1 MKVIPMKKCLCERED
16 KKNEEMHLRSHISA
30 WQAKTEGL
38 FLSPLIFTCW
48 RLIGEVLVRTNCSI
62 PQWTTQRL
70 SMRKRI
76 QQTSNLQEQLNDD
89 DAAAD
94 VDIKP
99 PVLQLADPDCCT
111 HTDPSCFN
119 IGRRKRQRSQNIAQ
133 MMMTTI
139 ITIITIIAIFTL
151 TPLLR
156 NKIMNSDEIKAP
168 MADPHPLPCLA
179 SCEV

>member
-1 MKVIPMKKCLCERED
+1 MRRCICVP
-16 KKNEEMHLRSHISA
+16 ISVPGR
-30 WQAKTEGL
+30 QRLKGYFCPL
-38 FLSPLIFTCW
+38 LSLHA
-48 RLIGEVLVRTNCSI
+48 GVSLVKFYSGQTI
-62 PQWTTQRL
+62 PQWTIQRL